1 MANRLTRP
9 EPGLRCVLAPNPSPM
24 TFHGTNSYILG
35 RGAVAVIDPGP
46 NDPSHLEA
54 ILGSLEPGE
63 RVSHILVTHSH
74 LDHSPLSRALSKIT
88 GAPILGFGTHE
99 DGRSEVMARLAE
111 SGEIGGGEGIDH
123 DFVPDRRLADGERVE
138 GDGWNVEAI
147 WTPGHISN
155 HLCFAWN
162 DALFTGDHVMGWAS
176 SLISPPDGDLTAFM
190 DSCARLSQRK
200 DRIYYPGHGA
210 PVNLPSDRLEW
221 LISHRRQREAQI
233 LEQLSRRPCSLSAL
247 TAAIYA
253 DTPRLLLPAAE
264 RNVMAHIIDLEQKK
278 LVATENFPN
287 GLITATHAVP

>member
-54 ILGSLEPGE
+54 ILGSLESGE

-123 DFVPDRRLADGERVE
+123 DFVPDRRLADGERIE
-138 GDGWNVEAI
+138 GDGWTVEAI

-210 PVNLPSDRLEW
+210 PVNLPADRLEW

-233 LEQLSRRPCSLSAL
+233 LEHLSRRPCSLSAL
-247 TAAIYA
+247 TAAVYA
-253 DTPRLLLPAAE
+253 DTPHPLLPAAE
-264 RNVMAHIIDLEQKK
+264 RNVLAHIIDLEQKK
-278 LVATENFPN
+278 LVTAENCPN